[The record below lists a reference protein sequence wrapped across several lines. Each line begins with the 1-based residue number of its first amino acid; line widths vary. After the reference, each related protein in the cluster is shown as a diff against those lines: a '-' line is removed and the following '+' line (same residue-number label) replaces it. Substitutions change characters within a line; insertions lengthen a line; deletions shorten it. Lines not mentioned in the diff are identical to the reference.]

1 MSKDV
6 KEVSLK
12 SMKRKLFLLGLV
24 KIPMIGYVKPR
35 LIQLDEREAA
45 VRIRLRRRTK
55 NHLNSM
61 YFGALA
67 VGADVAA
74 GLHAFY
80 FADKMGKK
88 VSFAF
93 KGMNAEFLMRAESTI
108 VFVSE
113 DGAKVSDA
121 MQRSLQQDERVN
133 EPINVIAKND
143 KDEVVARFEMIVS
156 VRVKP

>member
-1 MSKDV
+1 MSKPT
-6 KEVSLK
+6 KEISLRK
-12 SMKRKLFLLGLV
+12 MKWMLFLLGFA
-24 KIPMIGYVKPR
+24 KIPIIGFIKPR
-35 LIQLDEREAA
+35 LIVLDDEKAA
-45 VRIRLRRRTK
+45 VKIRLRRRSK

-80 FADKMGKK
+80 FAEKMGKK

-93 KGMNAEFLMRAESTI
+93 KGMNAEFLMRAESDI
-108 VFVSE
+108 EFISE

-121 MQRSLQQDERVN
+121 MNRSLESGERIN
-133 EPINVIAKND
+133 EPIMVLAKNT
-143 KDEVVARFEMIVS
+143 KNEVVATFEMIVS
-156 VRVKP
+156 VKVKI

>member
-1 MSKDV
+1 MSKPT
-6 KEVSLK
+6 KEISLRK
-12 SMKRKLFLLGLV
+12 MKWMLFLLGFA
-24 KIPMIGYVKPR
+24 KIPIIGFIKPR
-35 LIQLDEREAA
+35 LIVLDDEKAT
-45 VRIRLRRRTK
+45 VKIRFRRRSK

-80 FADKMGKK
+80 FAEKMGKK

-93 KGMNAEFLMRAESTI
+93 KGMNAEFLMRAESDI
-108 VFVSE
+108 EFISE

-121 MQRSLQQDERVN
+121 MNRSLESGERIN
-133 EPINVIAKND
+133 EPIMVLAKNT
-143 KDEVVARFEMIVS
+143 KNEVVATFEMIVS
-156 VRVKP
+156 VKVKI